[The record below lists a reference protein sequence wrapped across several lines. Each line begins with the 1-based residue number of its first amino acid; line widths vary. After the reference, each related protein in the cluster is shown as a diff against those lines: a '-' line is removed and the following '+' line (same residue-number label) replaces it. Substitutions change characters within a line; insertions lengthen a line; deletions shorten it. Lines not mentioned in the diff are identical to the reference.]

1 MQQRKHH
8 FRCRYF
14 KGPPPFAFF
23 TCLPLRYNR
32 KVQLT
37 DTLNP
42 LEGNSTFTAA
52 KGSVVTVEV
61 NDKDPK
67 RAADM
72 VNTFIE
78 ELAKLM
84 QNFALTDGSRIMS
97 PRIN

>member
-1 MQQRKHH
+1 MRHA
-8 FRCRYF
+8 
-14 KGPPPFAFF
+14 GPHYQHIISANA
-23 TCLPLRYNR
+23 YW
-32 KVQLT
+32 VQLR
-37 DTLNP
+37 DNWQFANLGARRAQWLNS
-42 LEGNSTFTAA
+42 LI
-52 KGSVVTVEV
+52 TVEV